1 MQRAPLS
8 MLGGAIALLVV
19 AAANAEAPNA
29 PAPETA
35 ASTARVESAGADG
48 GLPTR
53 IADVQSAQYDAAQ
66 RPSERMP
73 SAAMRLPLLAAIGAG
88 ALAIGLFFSLRRRQ
102 RAPRV

>member
-1 MQRAPLS
+1 
-8 MLGGAIALLVV
+8 MLGGAIALLAV

-29 PAPETA
+29 PAPGTA

-66 RPSERMP
+66 RPAERMP
-73 SAAMRLPLLAAIGAG
+73 SAAMRLPLLVAIGAG